1 MQNVHRKK
9 KSKKNPYIFGFF
21 CCRVWQCKEGNVENN
36 RQFNSNFKTSNC
48 PAITNCFY
56 ILSHCKIYKKEI
68 DNFKFLIGY
77 LLTLKI
83 A

>member
-9 KSKKNPYIFGFF
+9 KSKEKNHYIFGFF

-36 RQFNSNFKTSNC
+36 RQFNSNFLKLV
-48 PAITNCFY
+48 
-56 ILSHCKIYKKEI
+56 ILI
-68 DNFKFLIGY
+68 LILIY

-83 A
+83 V